1 MHKQRRA
8 QQQAYGSHGRVNS
21 GNGRRRRR
29 DRIDRAIATD
39 IEESGM
45 VGPLPGTKSSF
56 LDSSYNFNPQ

>member
-8 QQQAYGSHGRVNS
+8 QQQAYGSQGRVNS

-39 IEESGM
+39 IEEAGM
-45 VGPLPGTKSSF
+45 VGPLPGKKKLIF
-56 LDSSYNFNPQ
+56 RELYNFNL